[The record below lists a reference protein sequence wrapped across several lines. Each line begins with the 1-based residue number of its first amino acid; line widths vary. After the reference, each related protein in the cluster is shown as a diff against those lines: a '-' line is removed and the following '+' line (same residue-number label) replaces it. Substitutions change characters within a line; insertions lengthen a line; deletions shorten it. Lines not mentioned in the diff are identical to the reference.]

1 VYNKFQEVTVSPNPS
16 HDIFNV
22 SISGFENETVNVGV
36 YNTIGEML
44 LSESATS
51 SNNAIKTSFDLS
63 DLPNG
68 IYFVRVFGEGSYTV
82 KKIIKN

>member
-1 VYNKFQEVTVSPNPS
+1 M
-16 HDIFNV
+16 
-22 SISGFENETVNVGV
+22 SIGGFENETVNVGV
-36 YNTIGEML
+36 YNTIGEILM
-44 LSESATS
+44 SESATS
-51 SNNAIKTSFDLS
+51 SNNTIKTSFDLS